1 MTNSVYY
8 YAEEAVVFP
17 TKSDA
22 RNFFFETD
30 LVEQYDTD
38 YEFREFLKENYSIDD
53 VFKMTDDE
61 KQNVVDD
68 YEEALFEDWLDEEV
82 VKCELYER

>member
-8 YAEEAVVFP
+8 YADEAVVFP
-17 TKSDA
+17 TNSDA
-22 RNFFFETD
+22 KNFFFESD

-38 YEFREFLKENYSIDD
+38 YEFREFLKENYSIDE

-61 KQNVVDD
+61 KQNVVDE